1 MQKKMLNRRK
11 YTQSQKTGHEISFF
25 WPLGGLDGLN
35 SIEIRFYGSKMT
47 RFNLIFQQSFFTFSM
62 SAFEKIDISEGTSVK
77 NWWFFKGF
85 YEFQDFSHNKK
96 ETCNSFAVNFA
107 IKMVRQKMSRQIF
120 TSFSD
125 CFDL

>member
-1 MQKKMLNRRK
+1 MLKETRKFFPVRARVIFGLLNGPFGPAFDCLATMQKKMLNRRK

-35 SIEIRFYGSKMT
+35 SIEMRFYGAKMT

-77 NWWFFKGF
+77 N
-85 YEFQDFSHNKK
+85 
-96 ETCNSFAVNFA
+96 
-107 IKMVRQKMSRQIF
+107 
-120 TSFSD
+120 
-125 CFDL
+125 